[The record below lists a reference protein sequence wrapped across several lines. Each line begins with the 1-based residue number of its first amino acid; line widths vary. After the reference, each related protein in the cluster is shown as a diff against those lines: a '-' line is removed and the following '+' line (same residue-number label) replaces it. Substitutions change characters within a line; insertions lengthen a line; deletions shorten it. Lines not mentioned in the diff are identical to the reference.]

1 MSMENRNM
9 NNRNMNNNRMNR
21 TERTERELMD
31 IITKV
36 SFAMDDTRLFLDT
49 HPDCTEAMEYF
60 QKMHRI
66 RHEAVKEYTQ
76 RFGQI
81 VSYHIDGCDSWD
93 WNSAPLPWH
102 SSKKGGC

>member
-1 MSMENRNM
+1 MSMENRSM
-9 NNRNMNNNRMNR
+9 NSNRGNCTVR
-21 TERTERELMD
+21 TKNELLD

-60 QKMHRI
+60 QKMQCI
-66 RHEAVKEYTQ
+66 RHEAIKEYTE

-81 VSYHIDGCDSWD
+81 VSYHMNECDKWD
-93 WNSAPLPWH
+93 WNSAPLPWNMN
-102 SSKKGGC
+102 KKGGC

>member
-9 NNRNMNNNRMNR
+9 SNNRMR
-21 TERTERELMD
+21 RSERTERELMD

-60 QKMHRI
+60 KKMHRI
-66 RHEAVKEYTQ
+66 RHEAVKEYAQ

-81 VSYHIDGCDSWD
+81 ESYHIDNDDDSWD